1 MNKSVQTAQDHPRSR
16 GVYAATPRMA
26 ARIVGSSPLARGLP
40 FHAVADGD
48 PVRIIPARAG
58 FTGHT
63 TTPVPVTADH
73 PRSRGVY
80 RLTIVISPHKTG
92 SSPLARGLQRA
103 RHRARPRGRIIPARA
118 GFTRGRRNSPAAEK
132 DHPRSRGVYLIAR
145 PTINDIAVDHPRS
158 RGVYPGVLG
167 LLRLWGGSSPLARGL
182 LPRLTAAGYQA
193 GDHPRSRGVYVLR
206 QGNESVVGGSSPL
219 ARGLPR
225 PRRSTIRTCRI
236 IPARAGFTRRRKPLI
251 PPPWDHPRSRGV
263 YFGLDPDSPVT
274 GGSSPLARGLP
285 EAARDLPLGGRIIPA
300 RAGFTVMPRS
310 ITAALKDHPRSRGV
324 YSTLFDANWAVMGS
338 SPLARG
344 LPDATNKFKNT
355 LRDHPRSRG
364 VYHPRRTW

>member
-1 MNKSVQTAQDHPRSR
+1 M
-16 GVYAATPRMA
+16 
-26 ARIVGSSPLARGLP
+26 
-40 FHAVADGD
+40 
-48 PVRIIPARAG
+48 
-58 FTGHT
+58 
-63 TTPVPVTADH
+63 
-73 PRSRGVY
+73 
-80 RLTIVISPHKTG
+80 
-92 SSPLARGLQRA
+92 
-103 RHRARPRGRIIPARA
+103 
-118 GFTRGRRNSPAAEK
+118 
-132 DHPRSRGVYLIAR
+132 IAR

-263 YFGLDPDSPVT
+263 YTSKRHRTQIEGGSSPLARGLPSALRASLLVLGIIPARAGFTYRSFWAWPCPWDHPRSRGVYFGLDPDSPVT